1 MQGSQGSNSE
11 LDKERP
17 EIGIRG
23 QNKVSGLAE
32 QLTAQFR
39 TIAGLTEMDGHAVG
53 NVSERRLNPITF

>member
-53 NVSERRLNPITF
+53 SVSEG